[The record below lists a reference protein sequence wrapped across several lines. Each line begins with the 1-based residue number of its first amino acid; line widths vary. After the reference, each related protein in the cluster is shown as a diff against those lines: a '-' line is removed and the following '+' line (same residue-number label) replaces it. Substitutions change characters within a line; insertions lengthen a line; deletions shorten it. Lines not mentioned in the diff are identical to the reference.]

1 VYKIFG
7 ILKRPENMPFDEFK
21 SWWLNEHAP
30 KVKKWKGLLKY
41 KINFC
46 TSGSQDFDGVAEVW
60 FEEKQAMDAVFSSEY
75 GQIARQSATSGS
87 SQIVVLLTEE
97 HAVVLKLAFKH
108 FRLLV
113 SGFTI

>member
-1 VYKIFG
+1 MHKIFG

-41 KINFC
+41 NINFC
-46 TSGSQDFDGVAEVW
+46 TSCSQDFDGVAEVW
-60 FEEKQAMDAVFSSEY
+60 FEDKQAMDAVFSSEY

-97 HAVVLKLAFKH
+97 HAVV
-108 FRLLV
+108 
-113 SGFTI
+113 